1 LSTLTLALGSL
12 ALILLL
18 IGLRVPIGVAMG
30 AVAFFGFWYL
40 RNLDVALSV
49 LRDSPFVFAANWD
62 LSAIP
67 MFLLMGAV
75 AANSGVGTALF
86 RAAVAWFG
94 ALPGGL
100 AVATNWAC
108 AGFGAA
114 SGSSV
119 AAAAVMARLA
129 IPEMLKHKYDKG
141 LATGVCASG
150 GTLDALIP
158 PSIAFVIYGI
168 FAEVSIV
175 KLLLAGI
182 LPGILTATVYML
194 MIMGRAWLNP
204 AVAPPVVF
212 EDRRALWRER
222 WASLAEIWPVVVL
235 ILGVIGGL
243 YAGVVTPTEGG
254 AAGALLA
261 VLIGLVQRKLSW
273 GGFVDAFKDA
283 MGTTAQL
290 FFVGIGAVIYTKFLA
305 LAGAADM
312 FKDLIGAWAI
322 DPLFLV
328 IGVSLI
334 YVVLGMF
341 LDPLGMVLLTIPVF
355 VPMFAALKMDLV
367 WFGVLVVKFIGIGL
381 LTPPVGFNVYVVK
394 NVVGDSIPLE
404 KIFRGCLWF
413 LACEVV
419 IMTLLISYPEIS
431 LWLPNSMYAPMAR

>member
-1 LSTLTLALGSL
+1 LSTLTLSLGSL
-12 ALILLL
+12 ALILAL
-18 IGLRVPIGVAMG
+18 IALRIPIGVAMG
-30 AVAFFGFWYL
+30 VVALGGFWYL
-40 RNLDVALSV
+40 RNLNVALSV
-49 LRDSPFVFAANWD
+49 LRDTPFVFAANWD

-67 MFLLMGAV
+67 MFLLMGAI
-75 AANSGVGTALF
+75 AGNSGIGTALF

-129 IPEMLKHKYDKG
+129 VPEMLKHKYDKG

-182 LPGILTATVYML
+182 LPGILTAAVYMIL
-194 MIMGRAWLNP
+194 IMGRAWLDP
-204 AVAPPVVF
+204 RVAPPIVF
-212 EDRRALWRER
+212 EDRGALWRER
-222 WASLAEIWPVVVL
+222 WASLGEIWPILVL

-243 YAGVVTPTEGG
+243 YAGVVTPTEAG

-261 VLIGLVQRKLSW
+261 TLIGMVQRKLSYD
-273 GGFVDAFKDA
+273 GFIDAMKDA

-290 FFVGIGAVIYTKFLA
+290 FFVGIGAVIYAKFLA
-305 LAGAADM
+305 LAGTAEM
-312 FKDLIGAWAI
+312 FTQLIGSWAL
-322 DPLFLV
+322 DPLLLV
-328 IGVSLI
+328 VGVSLI
-334 YVVLGMF
+334 YIVLGTF
-341 LDPLGMVLLTIPVF
+341 LDPLGMILLTIPVF
-355 VPMFAALKMDLV
+355 VPMFAALKLDLV
-367 WFGVLVVKFIGIGL
+367 WFGVLVVKYIGISL
-381 LTPPVGFNVYVVK
+381 LTPPVGFNIYVVASAT
-394 NVVGDSIPLE
+394 NNSIPL
-404 KIFRGCLWF
+404 KTIYRGCYWF
-413 LACEVV
+413 LGAEVV
-419 IMTLLISYPEIS
+419 IMALLIAFPQIS
-431 LWLPNSMYAPMAR
+431 LWLPNSMQ

>member
-1 LSTLTLALGSL
+1 MGPLAISLGSL
-12 ALILLL
+12 ACILLL

-30 AVAFFGFWYL
+30 SIAFLGFILL
-40 RNLDVALSV
+40 RNVNVALSV
-49 LRDSPFVFAANWD
+49 VRDAPFVFAASWD

-75 AANSGVGTALF
+75 AGNSGIGTALF

-94 ALPGGL
+94 WMPGGL

-114 SGSSV
+114 SGSSI

-129 IPEMLKHKYDKG
+129 IPEMLKQKYDKG

-168 FAEVSIV
+168 FAEVSVV

-182 LPGILTATVYML
+182 LPGILTASIY
-194 MIMGRAWLNP
+194 MIMIVTRAWLNP
-204 AVAPPVVF
+204 ALAPPVVF
-212 EDRRALWRER
+212 EDRQALWRER
-222 WASLAEIWPVVVL
+222 WASARDVWPVIVL

-243 YAGVVTPTEGG
+243 YTGVVTPTEGG

-261 VLIGLVQRKLSW
+261 IVIGLVQRKLSW
-273 GGFVDAFKDA
+273 NGFIDSFKDA
-283 MGTTAQL
+283 VGTTAQL

-305 LAGAADM
+305 LAGTADM
-312 FKDLIGAWAI
+312 FTQIIGSWAI
-322 DPLFLV
+322 NPLLLV
-328 IGVSLI
+328 IAISLI
-334 YVVLGMF
+334 YIVLGMF
-341 LDPLGMVLLTIPVF
+341 LDPLGMILLTIPVF
-355 VPMFAALKMDLV
+355 VPMFAALKLDLV
-367 WFGVLVVKFIGIGL
+367 WLGVLVVKYIGIGL

-394 NVVGDSIPLE
+394 NAVGDTIPLE
-404 KIFRGCLWF
+404 TIFKGCFWF

-419 IMTLLISYPEIS
+419 IMTLLIAFPEIS
-431 LWLPNSMYAPMAR
+431 LWLPNSMQ

>member
-1 LSTLTLALGSL
+1 LSTLTLSLGSL
-12 ALILLL
+12 ALILAL

-30 AVAFFGFWYL
+30 SVAFCGVWYL
-40 RNLDVALSV
+40 TNLNAALSV
-49 LRDSPFVFAANWD
+49 LGDVPFRFAATWD
-62 LSAIP
+62 LTAIP

-86 RAAVAWFG
+86 RATVAWFG

-129 IPEMLKHKYDKG
+129 IPEMLKHRYDKG

-182 LPGILTATVYML
+182 LPGILTATVYMV
-194 MIMGRAWLNP
+194 MIVGRAWLNP
-204 AVAPPVVF
+204 SIAPRVAFP
-212 EDRRALWRER
+212 DRQALWRER
-222 WASLAEIWPVVVL
+222 WASLGQIWPILVL
-235 ILGVIGGL
+235 VLGVIGTL
-243 YAGVVTPTEGG
+243 YAGWVSPTEGG

-261 VLIGLVQRKLSW
+261 IAIGLLQRKLSW
-273 GGFVDAFKDA
+273 AGFVDAFKDA

-290 FFVGIGAVIYTKFLA
+290 FFVGIGAVIYTRFLA
-305 LAGAADM
+305 RAGTADM
-312 FKDLIGAWAI
+312 FTELIGSWAI
-322 DPLFLV
+322 DPLLLV
-328 IGVSLI
+328 IAVSII
-334 YVVLGMF
+334 YVILGMF
-341 LDPLGMVLLTIPVF
+341 LDPLGMILLTIPVF

-404 KIFRGCLWF
+404 TIFKGCFWF
-413 LACEVV
+413 LACEIV
-419 IMTLLISYPEIS
+419 IMTLLIAFPQIS
-431 LWLPNSMYAPMAR
+431 LWLPGTT

>member
-1 LSTLTLALGSL
+1 MSTLTLSLGSL
-12 ALILLL
+12 ALILLF
-18 IGLRVPIGVAMG
+18 IGLRVPIGVSMG
-30 AVAFFGFWYL
+30 VVAFCGLWYL
-40 RNLDVALSV
+40 RDLNVALSV
-49 LRDSPFVFAANWD
+49 LRDTPFVFAANWD

-75 AANSGVGTALF
+75 AGNSGIGTALF

-94 ALPGGL
+94 KLPGGL
-100 AVATNWAC
+100 AVATNWAS

-158 PSIAFVIYGI
+158 PSISFVIYGI

-182 LPGILTATVYML
+182 LPGILTATIY
-194 MIMGRAWLNP
+194 MIMIIGRAWLNP
-204 AVAPPVVF
+204 KLAPPVEF
-212 EDRRALWRER
+212 PDRQALWRER
-222 WASLAEIWPVVVL
+222 WASLAEIWPIVVL

-243 YAGVVTPTEGG
+243 YTGVVTPTEGG

-261 VLIGLVQRKLSW
+261 VVIGLIQRKLGW
-273 GGFVDAFKDA
+273 AGLVDSFKDA
-283 MGTTAQL
+283 IGTTSQL

-305 LAGAADM
+305 LAGSAEM
-312 FKDLIGAWAI
+312 FTQLIGSWAI
-322 DPLFLV
+322 DPILLV
-328 IGVSLI
+328 IAVSII
-334 YVVLGMF
+334 YIILGMF
-341 LDPLGMVLLTIPVF
+341 LDPLGMILLTIPVF

-367 WFGVLVVKFIGIGL
+367 WFGVLVVKYIGIGL

-394 NVVGDSIPLE
+394 NAVGDSIPLE
-404 KIFRGCLWF
+404 TIFKGCFWF
-413 LACEVV
+413 LLCEIV
-419 IMTLLISYPEIS
+419 IMTLLIAFPEIS
-431 LWLPNSMYAPMAR
+431 LWLPNSM